1 VKIIHLGNSGLRV
14 SSLCLGGMY
23 FGSLLDA
30 SEASAQMDA
39 FVEAGG
45 NFIDTANVY
54 ARWLPEYGAGVSERA
69 IGRWLRERGNRA
81 SVVVASKARGPVE
94 GAEGLGLSD
103 LTRALEGTL
112 QRLGTD
118 YLDLYWAHWDD
129 WDTPLEETLHAFQ
142 LFIGQ
147 GKIRYFGLSNYYPW
161 RVARALDICRR
172 HGWYPPVGVQPQWS
186 LARRLRV
193 FGPQV
198 NFDEQYFA
206 LCREEGLAVVPY
218 SPLAAGFLTGKYTAG
233 APAAESRTDRD
244 KEVRESFFSE
254 ENWERLRRAQ
264 ELAEHHG
271 WTVAEIALAWLVS
284 QPIPTVP
291 IVGASSV
298 AQLRGSL
305 QAGDRR
311 LAAEECKH
319 LSASQ

>member
-1 VKIIHLGNSGLRV
+1 
-14 SSLCLGGMY
+14 
-23 FGSLLDA
+23 
-30 SEASAQMDA
+30 
-39 FVEAGG
+39 
-45 NFIDTANVY
+45 
-54 ARWLPEYGAGVSERA
+54 
-69 IGRWLRERGNRA
+69 
-81 SVVVASKARGPVE
+81 
-94 GAEGLGLSD
+94 
-103 LTRALEGTL
+103 
-112 QRLGTD
+112 
-118 YLDLYWAHWDD
+118 
-129 WDTPLEETLHAFQ
+129 
-142 LFIGQ
+142 
-147 GKIRYFGLSNYYPW
+147 
-161 RVARALDICRR
+161 
-172 HGWYPPVGVQPQWS
+172 
-186 LARRLRV
+186 
-193 FGPQV
+193 
-198 NFDEQYFA
+198 
-206 LCREEGLAVVPY
+206 VPY

-271 WTVAEIALAWLVS
+271 WTVAEFALAWLVS